1 MTPSRVEQAEREVR
15 FDRLILTRFAAA
27 VRSFASSDEGW
38 KAKFLFGLLIAFL
51 FAINGLNVVN
61 SYVARDFMT
70 AIASRDRARFISQAT
85 LYIGVFAAS
94 TITAVLY
101 RFSEERLA
109 LRWRWWVTRELLTHY
124 LARRAYYY
132 LEATDQIAN
141 PDERIAEDARA
152 FTTTTLSFVLLF
164 LNGTFTVLA
173 FAGVLWSIS
182 TLLFGVAVAYA
193 ALGSVLTI
201 VLGRPLIWLNY
212 NQLDQ
217 EANLRADLIHLR
229 QNAELVALSHHE
241 ARLGARLLQRLDS
254 LTANWRRV
262 TAVNRNLAF
271 FTTGYNYMIQ
281 IIPALVIA
289 PLFLR
294 GEVEFGV
301 ITQSAISFSYLLG
314 AFSLIVTQFQS
325 ISSFAAVVARLNS
338 LTQATDRAEAGASPI
353 ETCEANDRVAWENL
367 TLLSPT
373 DGRTLVGGLS
383 ASLARGTRLLI
394 RTTSEAAGAALFRAT
409 AGLWHTGS
417 GRIIRPGLDDIL
429 FLPERPYMPLG
440 TLRAA
445 LLRTGQEHTV
455 TDAQI
460 LSTLQQLGTADLVS
474 RAGGLDREQDWDNLL
489 SLGERQLLAVA
500 RLLLANPPF
509 AFLDRVDTALGSEQT
524 ALVFKVL
531 SLSAITY
538 IVFEGE
544 GDGMQSCDAVLD
556 LGDGGTWQWM
566 SVRKTDSPN
575 RM

>member
-1 MTPSRVEQAEREVR
+1 MTSSRDEQPEAQVR
-15 FDRLILTRFAAA
+15 FDRLILMRFAAA
-27 VRSFASSDEGW
+27 IRSFASSDQGW
-38 KAKFLFGLLIAFL
+38 KAKVIFGLLIGFL

-70 AIASRDRARFISQAT
+70 AIENRDRARFISETT

-94 TITAVLY
+94 TIIAVLY

-109 LRWRWWVTRELLTHY
+109 LLWRSWVTRELLTHY
-124 LARRAYYY
+124 IARRAYYH
-132 LEATDQIAN
+132 LEATDEVAN
-141 PDERIAEDARA
+141 ADERIAEDARA

-164 LNGTFTVLA
+164 LNGTFTILA
-173 FAGVLWSIS
+173 FASVLWSIS

-201 VLGRPLIWLNY
+201 LLGRPLIWLNY

-229 QNAELVALSHHE
+229 QNAEQVALSHSE
-241 ARLGARLLQRLDS
+241 ARLGARLLRRLDAVI
-254 LTANWRRV
+254 ANWKRV
-262 TAVNRNLAF
+262 TAVNRNLGF

-301 ITQSAISFSYLLG
+301 ITQSAISFSQLLG

-325 ISSFAAVVARLNS
+325 ISSFAAAVTRLNS
-338 LTQATDRAEAGASPI
+338 LTQAVDRTEIGASAI

-367 TLLSPT
+367 TLRSPT

-394 RTTSEAAGAALFRAT
+394 RATNNAAGAALFRAT
-409 AGLWHTGS
+409 AGLWQTGS
-417 GRIIRPGLDDIL
+417 GRIIRPGLEDIL
-429 FLPERPYMPLG
+429 FLSERPYLPPG

-445 LLRTGQEHTV
+445 LLCAEQERSV
-455 TDAQI
+455 ADAQI
-460 LSTLQQLGTADLVS
+460 LSTLQHLGIADLVS
-474 RAGGLDREQDWDNLL
+474 RAGGLDRDKVWDDIL
-489 SLGERQLLAVA
+489 SLGERQLVAVA
-500 RLLLANPPF
+500 HLLLADPPF
-509 AFLDRVDTALGSEQT
+509 AFLDRIMTALDSEQR
-524 ALVFKVL
+524 ALVSRVL
-531 SLSAITY
+531 SESEITY
-538 IVFEGE
+538 IVFEG
-544 GDGMQSCDAVLD
+544 GSDGVLRCDAVLD
-556 LGDGGTWQWM
+556 LSDGGTWRWTTVM
-566 SVRKTDSPN
+566 DRPN
-575 RM
+575 RT

>member
-38 KAKFLFGLLIAFL
+38 KAKVLFGLLIAFL

-85 LYIGVFAAS
+85 
-94 TITAVLY
+94 
-101 RFSEERLA
+101 
-109 LRWRWWVTRELLTHY
+109 
-124 LARRAYYY
+124 
-132 LEATDQIAN
+132 
-141 PDERIAEDARA
+141 
-152 FTTTTLSFVLLF
+152 
-164 LNGTFTVLA
+164 
-173 FAGVLWSIS
+173 
-182 TLLFGVAVAYA
+182 
-193 ALGSVLTI
+193 
-201 VLGRPLIWLNY
+201 
-212 NQLDQ
+212 
-217 EANLRADLIHLR
+217 
-229 QNAELVALSHHE
+229 
-241 ARLGARLLQRLDS
+241 
-254 LTANWRRV
+254 
-262 TAVNRNLAF
+262 
-271 FTTGYNYMIQ
+271 
-281 IIPALVIA
+281 
-289 PLFLR
+289 
-294 GEVEFGV
+294 
-301 ITQSAISFSYLLG
+301 
-314 AFSLIVTQFQS
+314 
-325 ISSFAAVVARLNS
+325 
-338 LTQATDRAEAGASPI
+338 DRAEAGASAI
-353 ETCEANDRVAWENL
+353 ETWEANDRVAWENL

-394 RTTSEAAGAALFRAT
+394 RTTSAAAGAALFRAT

-429 FLPERPYMPLG
+429 FLPERPYLPLG

-524 ALVFKVL
+524 ALVLKVL

-556 LGDGGTWQWM
+556 LGDGGTWQYVAG
-566 SVRKTDSPN
+566 VRGIHSGA
-575 RM
+575 